1 MTVLDFEKLPLLRRF
16 VKYLLKLVLVCI
28 RNGFFLEPK
37 MIETE
42 PWTGGTDEE
51 YETQYFGFGAQRLKI
66 AMRHMVE
73 QKIETGVNEMES
85 FLQESLQL
93 NDTDKVTLTHSCN
106 KLLRLYCE
114 RAGPSLQIID
124 DEIERIL
131 KVPSYVLLPDDEVQ
145 IQQSTD
151 EEHDKLKEE
160 VANLRKRVERAAL
173 MEALLIAEEDELTSV
188 EEVCETAKKDMEV
201 LDLLN
206 KNIEG
211 AEGFK
216 TLQNDT
222 QFLCK
227 SVPFMNIQMKS
238 SEENFFDN

>member
-1 MTVLDFEKLPLLRRF
+1 
-16 VKYLLKLVLVCI
+16 
-28 RNGFFLEPK
+28 
-37 MIETE
+37 MIDTE

-51 YETQYFGFGAQRLKI
+51 YETQHFGFGAQRLKI
-66 AMRHMVE
+66 AMRRMVE
-73 QKIETGVNEMES
+73 QKIETGVNEMKS
-85 FLQESLQL
+85 YLQESLEL
-93 NDTDKVTLTHSCN
+93 NDTDKVTLQHACK

-131 KVPSYVLLPDDEVQ
+131 KVPSNVLLPDDEVQ

-151 EEHDKLKEE
+151 EEHDKLKDE
-160 VANLRKRVERAAL
+160 VANLRKRLERAAL

-211 AEGFK
+211 TEGLK

-222 QFLCK
+222 QFLCA
-227 SVPFMNIQMKS
+227 SVPFMNVQVES
-238 SEENFFDN
+238 SEENFFDM

>member
-1 MTVLDFEKLPLLRRF
+1 
-16 VKYLLKLVLVCI
+16 
-28 RNGFFLEPK
+28 
-37 MIETE
+37 MIKTE

-66 AMRHMVE
+66 AVRHMVE
-73 QKIETGVNEMES
+73 QKIETGVKDMES
-85 FLQESLQL
+85 YLQESLKL
-93 NDTDKVTLTHSCN
+93 NDTDKVTLTHSCG

-114 RAGPSLQIID
+114 RTGTSLHIID
-124 DEIERIL
+124 EEIERIL
-131 KVPSYVLLPDDEVQ
+131 KVPSNVLLPDDEVQ

-151 EEHDKLKEE
+151 EEYGKLKEE

-173 MEALLIAEEDELTSV
+173 MEALLIAEEEELTSV

-211 AEGFK
+211 AEGLK
-216 TLQNDT
+216 ALQNET
-222 QFLCK
+222 QFLCA
-227 SVPFMNIQMKS
+227 SAPFMNVQMKS
-238 SEENFFDN
+238 SEDKFFDN